1 MKYWDETCQWSFS
14 ACQRAYG
21 QYIGLSS
28 YAQLQQGHQLIAHST
43 WYQAWQGLLSDT
55 YKNEI
60 IYCRGFI
67 NRESDFL
74 SFILTMPTFWRRI
87 YRLNS
92 ILPAIPYE
100 LFIHIFT
107 WTVYFNIELLS
118 ATCIFDIKTSIQ
130 LFIFYIYPLQTIN
143 PYLCCLISCNLVNQN
158 CNKLK

>member
-1 MKYWDETCQWSFS
+1 MRWDLSMIFFSLSTSLRPIYWAFELCTIAARASTDCPFNMISSLTRS
-14 ACQRAYG
+14 AFWYLQKWNHLLQR
-21 QYIGLSS
+21 IH
-28 YAQLQQGHQLIAHST
+28 QQGIWFSVFHFDNANFLKKNLST
-43 WYQAWQGLLSDT
+43 Y
-55 YKNEI
+55 
-60 IYCRGFI
+60 
-67 NRESDFL
+67 
-74 SFILTMPTFWRRI
+74 
-87 YRLNS
+87 S